1 MIFLLVRSFFCKKY
15 KQASK
20 DTKIKICSK
29 IIEPNLFDLKI
40 ECVSIF
46 DISEYIYK
54 EIYQHE
60 FHLWHLIRRVVVKF

>member
-1 MIFLLVRSFFCKKY
+1 MKNIL
-15 KQASK
+15 QTSK

-29 IIEPNLFDLKI
+29 IIEPHLFNLKI

-46 DISEYIYK
+46 DISEYIYN

-60 FHLWHLIRRVVVKF
+60 FHLWHLIKRVVVEF